1 MSMTNIETHRLRN
14 SRGTEVHFV
23 NLGATVTKILFDGV
37 NVAVGPE
44 NVSHNPSYAG
54 VIVGRV
60 ANRIRGGKFSLQGT
74 EYKLFQNDGENSL
87 HGGKKGFDKV
97 FWKVEE
103 LSLEK
108 KYRLSYQSSDLE
120 EGYPGNL
127 SVSVIYSLSDDDTF
141 TISYEAQTD
150 KVTHVNLT
158 SHCYFN
164 LAGKGT
170 VLDHELTI
178 NADTFT
184 EAGEGHLPTGK
195 ILPVEGATDFRK
207 GKPIGKDISFSHD
220 GYNHNFIVTEN
231 LAAVLSHRGSGR
243 KMEVRTTAP
252 GLMLYTG
259 FYLDVPYAGV
269 ALEAQH
275 YPDSPNIPSFP
286 STVLSPG
293 EKYRQETSYRFSK
306 THSCLE

>member
-1 MSMTNIETHRLRN
+1 MTKIETYRLQN

-23 NLGATVTKILFDGV
+23 NFGATVTRILFDGI

-60 ANRIRGGKFSLQGT
+60 ANRIRCGIFSLSGT

-103 LSLEK
+103 IFFER
-108 KYRLSYQSSDLE
+108 KYRLSYLSPDME

-127 SVSVIYSLSDDDTF
+127 SVSVIYSLSDDDEF
-141 TISYEAQTD
+141 TMTYEAETD
-150 KVTHVNLT
+150 KATHVNLT

-170 VLDHELTI
+170 ILDHELAI

-184 EAGEGHLPTGK
+184 ESDEGYLPTGK
-195 ILPVEGATDFRK
+195 LLPVEGPLDFRK
-207 GKPIGKDISFSHD
+207 SKPIGQDISFSHD
-220 GYNHNFIVTEN
+220 GYNHNYIVK
-231 LAAVLSHRGSGR
+231 GSGIAATLR
-243 KMEVRTTAP
+243 DPFSGRALEVRTTEP

-275 YPDSPNIPSFP
+275 YPDSPNRPSFP

-293 EKYRQETSYRFSK
+293 EKYRQETSYRFFRN
-306 THSCLE
+306 